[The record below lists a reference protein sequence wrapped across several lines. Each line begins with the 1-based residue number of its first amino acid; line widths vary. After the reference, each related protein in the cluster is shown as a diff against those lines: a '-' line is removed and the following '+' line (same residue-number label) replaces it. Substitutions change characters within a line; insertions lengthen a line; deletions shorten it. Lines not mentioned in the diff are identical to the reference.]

1 MAGDTGNAYFNG
13 WDPMGAFK
21 SRARTVRD
29 MSERDDRPLDEEQGR
44 ADAPGEEA
52 GTMGNEEPGTQ
63 EAAVSAP
70 EKEQPNV
77 KVPAAERT
85 TAPQSPY
92 SMRQVGIGFVV
103 LVVGLLVVFGV
114 PLVLA

>member
-1 MAGDTGNAYFNG
+1 
-13 WDPMGAFK
+13 
-21 SRARTVRD
+21 

-85 TAPQSPY
+85 TAPRAPTPCDRSA
-92 SMRQVGIGFVV
+92 SASWCSSSACWSSSAFRWCWRSR
-103 LVVGLLVVFGV
+103 
-114 PLVLA
+114 